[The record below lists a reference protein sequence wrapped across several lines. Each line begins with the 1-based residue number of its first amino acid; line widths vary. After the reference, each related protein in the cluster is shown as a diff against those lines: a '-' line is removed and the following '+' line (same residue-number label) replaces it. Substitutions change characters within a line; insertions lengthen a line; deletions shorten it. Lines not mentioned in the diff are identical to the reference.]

1 MKLFK
6 TSKDPEPYQPSADWH
21 RSGLHFFCRTF
32 EFPTSKEQGSFLLEI
47 IQIHDEKV
55 ALEATSK
62 PGNQVEVALMSKSS
76 HTPCET
82 QLCLHVIEE
91 IEKSYNE
98 HN

>member
-6 TSKDPEPYQPSADWH
+6 SSKEPEPYQPSADWH

-32 EFPTSKEQGSFLLEI
+32 EFPSPKEQGGFLLDI
-47 IQIHDEKV
+47 IQIHDEQV
-55 ALEATSK
+55 VLEANSMID
-62 PGNQVEVALMSKSS
+62 NQVEVSLKNKENL
-76 HTPCET
+76 TPCDPST
-82 QLCLHVIEE
+82 CLQIIEK